1 VEGREGSC
9 VAMLAP
15 GCTRVP
21 SLACLWVSCR
31 ARLPCVHVCSCA
43 ECARV
48 CVLVAV
54 TGAGDVL
61 QGGRM
66 LAKFLE
72 TNTTLIRLQLSVTD
86 DIELPELAAVAAIL
100 QRNKVRHG

>member
-1 VEGREGSC
+1 
-9 VAMLAP
+9 M
-15 GCTRVP
+15 
-21 SLACLWVSCR
+21 
-31 ARLPCVHVCSCA
+31 
-43 ECARV
+43 
-48 CVLVAV
+48 